1 MQGLVPLHMAFAA
14 AYCDKLGLSWLLDK
28 GADINAADHKVQ
40 LLT

>member
-14 AYCDKLGLSWLLDK
+14 AKCDKWGLFLLLDK
-28 GADINAADHKVQ
+28 GADINAADREVQ